1 MAAKSVVD
9 FTRWTDKELAKIE
22 RDAYEVLRAKAKG
35 RKQVKVELPEEVKKY
50 ARNVAAYRK
59 RTGKWRLS
67 KEEKRA
73 LHEFTPAQVQKRF
86 SDGFER
92 RYKNRQRGFE
102 KKYGKNYA
110 EKYGGREDI
119 EAIKNRLLE
128 FVGPARAAYVLG
140 IEKDEPETPQE
151 PEWQMFSDVK
161 LKPANWSDFPAEFRN
176 SNIWPHD
183 GDSFIYNNVDK
194 FFPEPV
200 DIEALSRSANGG
212 YDHEPRDFWEDIFP
226 AVAGDILYDP
236 GESGEDFFV
245 YESEW
250 NNVDRLADDYITSR
264 RYIPKR

>member
-35 RKQVKVELPEEVKKY
+35 RKPVKVELPEEVKKY

-86 SDGFER
+86 SKGFER

-140 IEKDEPETPQE
+140 IEKDVPEE
-151 PEWQMFSDVK
+151 PEWEEFSEVK
-161 LKPANWSDFPAEFRN
+161 MPHPSWDQYPSDFRNPAVWRHDEGSFLYVNQEFF
-176 SNIWPHD
+176 WDD
-183 GDSFIYNNVDK
+183 GDDSDLDGLLEDGDN
-194 FFPEPV
+194 
-200 DIEALSRSANGG
+200 G
-212 YDHEPRDFWEDIFP
+212 YDHSLRDFWEDIFP

-236 GESGEDFFV
+236 GNSGEDFFV
-245 YESEW
+245 YENEW
-250 NNVDRLADDYITSR
+250 NNVERLADDYVTSR